1 MILNMPI
8 NPSHLRT
15 FHAVAREGGFSK
27 AARALGVS
35 QPTLSLQVQALE
47 ARYGVKLFER
57 RGRRVELTDIGI
69 QLVEITGP
77 LFANLDEAED
87 LLAGGYNLSGG
98 YLLLGATGPYQ
109 IVPLMKAFRERYPE
123 PRLSLFV
130 RNGAELM
137 TALRNRQIDIAV
149 HSDPPLDQKGLGLI
163 PLQRDPAV
171 VCVGLDHAWAN
182 RKSIPM
188 RDLATQTLVLRE
200 KGTVTRDTLDR
211 AFREAGIDLAPI
223 MEINDWESVRELV
236 AAGLGVT
243 VMSLPDTGFSKRIV
257 RIPLRD
263 PNLEISEYLVFHTE
277 RRRLRTVRAFLDL
290 AEEMIAEPEK

>member
-1 MILNMPI
+1 M
-8 NPSHLRT
+8 
-15 FHAVAREGGFSK
+15 
-27 AARALGVS
+27 GVS

-57 RGRRVELTDIGI
+57 RGRRVKLTEIGS

-130 RNGAELM
+130 RNGADLM

-163 PLQRDPAV
+163 PLQRDPVA

-182 RKSIPM
+182 RKSIRM

-211 AFREAGIDLAPI
+211 AFREAGIDVAPI

-243 VMSLPDTGFSKRIV
+243 VMSLPDTGTFTIT
-257 RIPLRD
+257 I
-263 PNLEISEYLVFHTE
+263 T
-277 RRRLRTVRAFLDL
+277 TT
-290 AEEMIAEPEK
+290 